1 MAGEVGLKAEFNV
14 PCSGDGTF
22 IFLICD
28 EDSQN
33 RYIEG
38 VTRYS
43 NGVQIQCFSAGIYSE
58 IFIDVDNGIAN
69 VKAYGNIMAEENIS
83 YHCCFIPGD
92 PFAGP

>member
-22 IFLICD
+22 ILLIHDVNAQC
-28 EDSQN
+28 

-43 NGVQIQCFSAGIYSE
+43 NGVQMQYLSAGYYSE
-58 IFIDVDNGIAN
+58 ISITVDNNIAN
-69 VKAYGNIMAEENIS
+69 VKVYGEKSTEETLFFR
-83 YHCCFIPGD
+83 CCFIPGD
-92 PFAGP
+92 PFARP